1 MNYWLL
7 KTEPDTFSL
16 ADLAQRPNQMEP
28 WNGVRNYQARNFLRA
43 MQVGDQVLIYHS
55 SCEVPGVAGVAAV
68 VGAARADETQFDP
81 KSEFYDAG
89 AKREDPRWSLVDVR
103 FVATFPQFVSLT
115 GMRAQPALKKM
126 RLLSPG
132 NRLSV
137 MPVTLAEFQKI
148 CGLGGRK

>member
-1 MNYWLL
+1 MQHWLL

-16 ADLAQRPNQMEP
+16 ADLEKRPGQTEP

-55 SCEVPGVAGVAAV
+55 SCEVPGVAGVAEV

-81 KSEFYDAG
+81 KSEFFDPG
-89 AKREDPRWSLVDVR
+89 AKRENPRWSLVDVR
-103 FVATFPQFVSLT
+103 FVATFPKFVSLT
-115 GMRAQPALKKM
+115 DMRAQPALKGM

-137 MPVTLAEFQKI
+137 MPISPAEFRKI
-148 CGLGGRK
+148 RALGGLK